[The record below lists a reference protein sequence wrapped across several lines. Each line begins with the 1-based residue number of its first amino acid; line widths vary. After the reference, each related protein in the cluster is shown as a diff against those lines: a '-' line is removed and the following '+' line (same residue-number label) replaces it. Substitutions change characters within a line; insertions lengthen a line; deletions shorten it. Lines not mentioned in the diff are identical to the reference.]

1 MNQATLL
8 ALRPSNLT
16 ATKPS
21 ILCKTALFCTSAE
34 RGPQS
39 IHPPLSPAHVP
50 SRTRRGASA
59 HSCDALVDHRGDK
72 STVSIDQ
79 HRGSATATSNGDAKR
94 CILSGARRRH
104 GNCFSWW
111 IAAHVLCDRG
121 TDRWLAW
128 LPRGDGTVGTGRPC
142 RRAKNWRLSCRN
154 SSFAGRIRSG
164 ASGAFAAFGP

>member
-111 IAAHVLCDRG
+111 IAARGLCDRG

-154 SSFAGRIRSG
+154 NSFAGRIRSG